1 MRYIPPT
8 HSLATS
14 LIPPPHTNNK
24 SPKQNTRQMIAQ
36 LQKHVR
42 LWFLTAIALLAAIP
56 PAIARDFTYEYAG
69 QTLTYT
75 VLSEEDKTCET
86 KQGANNYS
94 GNYVRGEVIIPECV
108 FDGADTYTVT
118 TIGENSFYYQTGLT
132 SVKIPN
138 TVITIGSNAFYRCE
152 DLTSI
157 EIPSSVTIIGDK
169 AFTSCTGLTSIEIH
183 NSVTTIGSFAFW
195 NCKALTSIEIPS
207 SVTTIGERA
216 FAECYGLTSIE
227 IPSSVTSIGSSAFQ
241 SCTSLS
247 SVIYNCDV
255 TGNNLFLN
263 SPVRDFTF
271 GGAVVPD
278 EMVRLLCINSVEDFT
293 FSSPVTTIGES
304 AFSGISGLTSIE
316 IPNTVT
322 TIGESAF
329 SGSPGLTSIEIPST
343 VTTIGKNAF
352 WGCSNLT
359 SVINNSD
366 AYAIDMFVNSPV
378 SDLTIGGTI
387 VPDFMARDIGVWESL
402 KRLTLTDKVIAIG
415 EHAFDGC
422 TGLISVKIPNTVITI
437 GSNAFKSCVGLTSV
451 GLPGSVTTIGN

>member
-1 MRYIPPT
+1 
-8 HSLATS
+8 
-14 LIPPPHTNNK
+14 
-24 SPKQNTRQMIAQ
+24 MIAQ

-42 LWFLTAIALLAAIP
+42 LWFLTAIALLAAVP

-118 TIGENSFYYQTGLT
+118 TIGENSFYHQTGLT

-278 EMVRLLCINSVEDFT
+278 
-293 FSSPVTTIGES
+293 
-304 AFSGISGLTSIE
+304 
-316 IPNTVT
+316 
-322 TIGESAF
+322 
-329 SGSPGLTSIEIPST
+329 
-343 VTTIGKNAF
+343 
-352 WGCSNLT
+352 
-359 SVINNSD
+359 
-366 AYAIDMFVNSPV
+366 
-378 SDLTIGGTI
+378 
-387 VPDFMARDIGVWESL
+387 
-402 KRLTLTDKVIAIG
+402 
-415 EHAFDGC
+415 
-422 TGLISVKIPNTVITI
+422 
-437 GSNAFKSCVGLTSV
+437 
-451 GLPGSVTTIGN
+451 